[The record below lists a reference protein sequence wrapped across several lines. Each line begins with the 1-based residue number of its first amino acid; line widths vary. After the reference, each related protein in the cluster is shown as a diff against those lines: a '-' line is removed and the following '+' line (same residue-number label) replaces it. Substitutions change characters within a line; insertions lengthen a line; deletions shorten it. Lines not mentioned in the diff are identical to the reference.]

1 MFRKNKISQVSQSS
15 AWLRASAVGLITA
28 LFAFNVMARGA
39 VDSDTMII
47 NSMDESSNI
56 PEVSTP
62 GPAVIMKQTGL
73 QYLPVGNIGDSL
85 SQIVFYNPKR
95 ANNGGVGVANIYVD
109 REFQGA
115 IRSGQFSVFCLVPG
129 KNIIEVYQNDAPN
142 YTGKA
147 APKTMASLKGG
158 KTYFVETNPDQ
169 NTGTPVSVNRVA
181 AESQLFGYK
190 SSATIN
196 RASAVKPCEYVGGMS
211 QLGNVLFSFA
221 GNKVSDIESGGI
233 NIVKNMA
240 KHINSLPQIQRVNI
254 VGHADPIGT
263 PEFNQKLSE
272 QRAETVK
279 KLLISYG
286 VPGSVLF
293 TSGEGANNPTVNCDS
308 LESKE
313 RNYCN
318 RANRRVDALIKTNDS
333 AE

>member
-1 MFRKNKISQVSQSS
+1 MFKEDKMSHVNKYSSLCRK
-15 AWLRASAVGLITA
+15 SAVSLISA
-28 LFAFNVMARGA
+28 LLAFNVMANPVSDNDA
-39 VDSDTMII
+39 MIFDSVDT
-47 NSMDESSNI
+47 
-56 PEVSTP
+56 STGP
-62 GPAVIMKQTGL
+62 TASTSGPAVIMKHTGL
-73 QYLPVGNIGDSL
+73 QYLPVGKIDSSL
-85 SQIVFYNPKR
+85 SQIVFYNPKKSS
-95 ANNGGVGVANIYVD
+95 NNTIGVADVYVD

-115 IRSGQFSVFCLVPG
+115 LREGQFSVFCLLLG
-129 KNIIEVYQNDAPN
+129 KHIIEAYQNDAPH
-142 YTGKA
+142 YKGKEV
-147 APKTMASLKGG
+147 PRTITQLIGG
-158 KTYFVETNPDQ
+158 KTYFVETNSDKD
-169 NTGTPVSVNRVA
+169 NGTPVPVTRVA

-211 QLGNVLFSFA
+211 QLGNVLFNFA
-221 GNKVSDIESGGI
+221 GNKVSDIEAGGI
-233 NIVKNMA
+233 EIVKNMA
-240 KHINSLPQIQRVNI
+240 KHINSLPQIQRVDI

-272 QRAETVK
+272 LRAETVK

-286 VPGSVLF
+286 VSGSLLF

-318 RANRRVDALIKTNDS
+318 RANRRVDALIQSNDS